1 MYIQALRLHDFRSYR
16 QVLLTPPQG
25 TTVFVGENGAGKTNL
40 LEAVH
45 LCCLG
50 RSHRTA
56 NDREMIRT
64 GADTCAVQVRV
75 QRGDGV
81 DSVGVR
87 LFAAAEKKRKL
98 LHINGKTASRTGEL
112 MGHVTCVMFSPE
124 DIEWM
129 RGAPQGRRRF
139 LDMLLSQCGAGYY
152 YALQTYNSALKQR
165 NALLHAIARGEAQPA
180 LLDVWDEQ
188 LSQAAVPVVR
198 ARQYAVENLCQLA
211 RGHYAHIGGRE
222 NEVFSLRYIGHLA
235 ESADPAEELLRLLRA
250 RREED
255 LRRVTTTAGPHRDD
269 LLLTLAGEDMRAF
282 ASQGQMRTAVLSLRL
297 SEVDLLTSRQG
308 ETPLLLL
315 DDVLS
320 ELDAGRRTRLL
331 ERISGIQTL
340 LTCTDLSDL
349 TGAKPDTVLHV
360 RLGEITLEENG

>member
-1 MYIQALRLHDFRSYR
+1 MYIETLRLHDFRSYR
-16 QVLLTPPQG
+16 QVLLTPPRG
-25 TTVFVGENGAGKTNL
+25 TTVFVGENGTGKTNL

-50 RSHRTA
+50 RSHRTS
-56 NDREMIRT
+56 NDREMIRM
-64 GADTCAVQVRV
+64 GAETCAVQVRV
-75 QRGDGV
+75 QREDGA
-81 DSVGVR
+81 DTVGVR
-87 LFAAAEKKRKL
+87 LFMPGEKKRKL

-124 DIEWM
+124 DIELM

-165 NALLHAIARGEAQPA
+165 NALLHAIARREARVSQ
-180 LLDVWDEQ
+180 LEVWDDQ
-188 LSQAAVPVVR
+188 LAAAAVPVVK
-198 ARQYAVENLCQLA
+198 ARQYAAGSLCQLA

-222 NEVFSLRYIGHLA
+222 NEVFALRYVGHLA
-235 ESADPAEELLRLLRA
+235 ESASPAEDLRQLLAA

-255 LRRVTTTAGPHRDD
+255 LRRETTTAGPHRDD

-282 ASQGQMRTAVLSLRL
+282 ASQGQMRTAVLALRL
-297 SEVDLLTSRQG
+297 SEVDMLTQRQG
-308 ETPLLLL
+308 ESPLLLL

-331 ERISGIQTL
+331 ERITGIQTL

-349 TGAKPDTVLHV
+349 TGARTEAVLHV
-360 RLGEITLEENG
+360 KLGEITA

>member
-1 MYIQALRLHDFRSYR
+1 MFIQSLRLHDFRSYR
-16 QVLLTPPQG
+16 QVLLTPPRG

-56 NDREMIRT
+56 NDKEMIRT

-75 QRGDGV
+75 QREDGV
-81 DSVGVR
+81 DTVGVR
-87 LFAAAEKKRKL
+87 LFAAPEKKRKL
-98 LHINGKTASRTGEL
+98 LHINGKAASRTGEL

-124 DIEWM
+124 DIELM

-152 YALQTYNSALKQR
+152 YALQSYNGALKQR
-165 NALLHAIARGEAQPA
+165 NALLHAISRGEAKPSQ
-180 LLDVWDEQ
+180 LDVWDEQ
-188 LSQAAVPVVR
+188 LCQAAAPVVR
-198 ARQYAVENLCQLA
+198 ARQYAVSSLCQLA
-211 RGHYAHIGGRE
+211 REHYAHIGGRD
-222 NEVFSLRYIGHLA
+222 NEVFALRYTGHLA
-235 ESADPAEELLRLLRA
+235 ESAEPADDLRRLLQA
-250 RREED
+250 RRQED
-255 LRRVTTTAGPHRDD
+255 LRRITTTAGPHRDD
-269 LLLTLAGEDMRAF
+269 LLLTLGEQDMRAF
-282 ASQGQMRTAVLSLRL
+282 ASQGQMRTAVLALRL
-297 SEVDLLTSRQG
+297 GEVDLLTRRQG

-331 ERISGIQTL
+331 SRIHGIQTL

-349 TGAKPDTVLHV
+349 TGGQPDAVLHV
-360 RLGEITLEENG
+360 KLGEITE